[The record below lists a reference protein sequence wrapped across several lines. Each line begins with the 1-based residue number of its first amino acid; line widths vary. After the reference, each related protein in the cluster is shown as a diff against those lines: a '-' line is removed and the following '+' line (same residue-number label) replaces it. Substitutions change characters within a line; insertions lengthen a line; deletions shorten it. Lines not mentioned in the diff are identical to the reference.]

1 MTDYL
6 ILKLEGPMQAWGG
19 HSFEDRRPSELFPT
33 RSGLLGLL
41 AACLGYKRTDV
52 EQQQALATSLLF
64 AVRIDFDPNKPSK
77 PIKMVDYHTV
87 KNARKEYQGLKS
99 NETIQTWREYL
110 QEAKYSVA
118 IWLTDHAAIT
128 LDDLV
133 AAINKPVFTPFLG
146 RRSCP
151 IVRPLYEGRVNA
163 VDELAAL
170 LEVKPGDG
178 TIYSESNIADKPKLQ
193 LRDVPIHGRKR
204 QFATR
209 TITILAKEDRGH
221 VS

>member
-6 ILKLEGPMQAWGG
+6 LLKLEGPMQAWGG
-19 HSFEDRRPSELFPT
+19 HTFEDRRPSELFPT

-41 AACLGYKRTDV
+41 AACLGYRRNDH
-52 EQQQALATSLLF
+52 ELQQSLAASLLF
-64 AVRIDFDPNKPSK
+64 AVQLDSK

-87 KNARKEYQGLKS
+87 KDARKEYQGLKS

-110 QEAKYSVA
+110 QEAKYTVA
-118 IWLTDHAAIT
+118 IWLTDHAVIT
-128 LDDLV
+128 LDDIV
-133 AAINKPVFTPFLG
+133 HAINKPVFTPFLG

-151 IVRPLYEGRVNA
+151 LVRPLFADRLSAEDECNA
-163 VDELAAL
+163 LRKVSPD
-170 LEVKPGDG
+170 GG
-178 TIYSESNIADKPKLQ
+178 TIYSERLVADKPKLQ
-193 LRDVPIHGRKR
+193 LRDVPIPGRKR

-209 TITILAKEDRGH
+209 QLTIHAKEGDY